1 MRPPEV
7 QARDGKGSPGF
18 ARAEASA
25 TEPQAH
31 GFSDSIFAHA
41 VGLVNRYW
49 RFQENSTDCFE
60 IQCVSIYNLER
71 QMATTMV
78 HIRIDEQVKAQAT
91 EALASMG
98 LSVSDAVRMLLVRV
112 AAEKALPF
120 DVRVPNAETVAAMKE
135 LDEGLGKRFDSL
147 EDLMADLNADD

>member
-1 MRPPEV
+1 
-7 QARDGKGSPGF
+7 
-18 ARAEASA
+18 
-25 TEPQAH
+25 
-31 GFSDSIFAHA
+31 
-41 VGLVNRYW
+41 
-49 RFQENSTDCFE
+49 
-60 IQCVSIYNLER
+60 
-71 QMATTMV
+71 MATTMV
-78 HIRIDEQVKAQAT
+78 HVRIDEQVKAQAT
-91 EALASMG
+91 ETLASMG